1 MTMKNILVPHDSSS
15 FADLAFEKAL
25 DLASKLGSK
34 LFLLAVIGPGI
45 STAGMS
51 LSRAKEALDE
61 HENEAKSFLEK
72 LKDDAVKKE
81 VKVSISTIN
90 DPSASNGIIRFAD
103 DHDIDLIIIG
113 SHGRSGL
120 KKAVLGSVASGVI
133 KSVNCPVMIVKEPK
147 THSKKK

>member
-1 MTMKNILVPHDSSS
+1 MKNILVPHDSSS
-15 FADLAFEKAL
+15 FADLAFEKAV
-25 DLASKLGSK
+25 DLASKLNAK

-61 HENEAKSFLEK
+61 HENEAKTFLETQREVAAK
-72 LKDDAVKKE
+72 KD

-103 DHDIDLIIIG
+103 EHHIDLIIIG

-133 KSVNCPVMIVKEPK
+133 KNADCPVMIVKQPK
-147 THSKKK
+147 SHSKKK